1 MISLLHINYS
11 AFCKRLCLILFTLFI
26 TQYAVSQNIDL
37 SKRISVNETNST
49 IEEVIQ
55 SISKKSGINFSYST
69 QVFTTQKNISF
80 AVKNKSIEETLEKL
94 SKQFNLDYEIVE
106 KQIVLKKSTNK
117 DNKSK
122 IERYTISGFIKDRES
137 GESLIG
143 ATILVKGTQTGTIT
157 NGYGYFSMTIPQG
170 NYDIEISYIG
180 YIRERQNIELN
191 KNIKI
196 NFDLQYNSEIF
207 EEIKVESREYIDK
220 IAKGQMSQIN
230 IKPENIANIPEFIGG
245 AGLIKSLQTLPG
257 IKVFSDGSAFFY
269 VRGGNRDQNLILI
282 DEAPIYNPAHLF
294 GFYSVIIP
302 DVTKDIKIYKGDV
315 PVSMGDRLSS
325 VIDIKTKDGNMNK
338 FETNGVL
345 NPLVYRFSLEGPIIK
360 EKSSFFI
367 SYRHSNFKWI
377 YKKAAPNLKLYFYDL
392 NAKFNI
398 KLNRNNRVFY
408 TFYYGADILSNT
420 NTELAHFGI
429 NWRNLTSTLRWNHIY
444 SEKLFSNTTLYSS
457 FYNYNLSLT
466 ERERYKWNS
475 TITNFTL
482 KTDFTYYLRPEH
494 SLRFGASI
502 NAHRFNPGNINVN
515 NTYIPKVPE
524 IKSAKSVIY
533 FSSER
538 KISHKISYVL
548 GLRLTSWK
556 NTGPTTVYLFDN
568 NYNVNDTVLIDTN
581 KVFSTYVNLDP
592 RINLKYQIDSTS
604 SIKFSYGTYHQY
616 IQLLSNTTS
625 PFTSLEVWLPSGTN
639 IKPQKAEQ
647 FTLGY
652 IKFLQKQNLEF
663 TSEVY
668 YKKMNNQI
676 EYQSHAN
683 MLLNPLIEGELRF
696 GKAWSYGAEFMIKKT
711 KGRCIGWINYTY
723 SRVFKQTNDINE
735 NKTYPAFYDR
745 PHDFAVYLSYQ
756 INKRLG
762 ISANW
767 VYNTGSAITTPVGYY
782 TYNGSNIPVYGD
794 KNNDRLPDYHRLDI
808 AMNYRLNKKPR
819 KFQHRLIFSIYNVY
833 NRINPI
839 SINFNKVKTRNG
851 EYVVPANVYGTNQ
864 IVTTEQYL
872 LGFMP
877 SLTYK
882 FRF

>member
-1 MISLLHINYS
+1 
-11 AFCKRLCLILFTLFI
+11 
-26 TQYAVSQNIDL
+26 
-37 SKRISVNETNST
+37 
-49 IEEVIQ
+49 
-55 SISKKSGINFSYST
+55 
-69 QVFTTQKNISF
+69 
-80 AVKNKSIEETLEKL
+80 
-94 SKQFNLDYEIVE
+94 
-106 KQIVLKKSTNK
+106 
-117 DNKSK
+117 
-122 IERYTISGFIKDRES
+122 
-137 GESLIG
+137 
-143 ATILVKGTQTGTIT
+143 
-157 NGYGYFSMTIPQG
+157 
-170 NYDIEISYIG
+170 
-180 YIRERQNIELN
+180 
-191 KNIKI
+191 
-196 NFDLQYNSEIF
+196 
-207 EEIKVESREYIDK
+207 
-220 IAKGQMSQIN
+220 MSQIN
-230 IKPENIANIPEFIGG
+230 IKPKNIANIPEFIGG

-282 DEAPIYNPAHLF
+282 DEAPVYNPAHLF

-302 DVTKDIKIYKGDV
+302 DVTKDIKIYKGDM

-325 VIDIKTKDGNMNK
+325 VIDIKTKDGNLNK

-408 TFYYGADILSNT
+408 TFYYGADVLSNI
-420 NTELAHFGI
+420 NTELTHFGI
-429 NWRNLTSTLRWNHIY
+429 NWRNFTSTLRWNHIY

-457 FYNYNLSLT
+457 FYNYNLSLA
-466 ERERYKWNS
+466 EIERYKWNS

-494 SLRFGASI
+494 SLRFGASL
-502 NAHRFNPGNINVN
+502 NAHRFNPGNININ
-515 NTYIPKVPE
+515 NSYNIPRVPE
-524 IKSAKSVIY
+524 IKSWKSVIY

-538 KISHKISYVL
+538 KINHKISYIL
-548 GLRLTSWK
+548 GLRLTSWE

-592 RINLKYQIDSTS
+592 RINFKYRIDSTS

-616 IQLLSNTTS
+616 IQLLSNSTS

-639 IKPQKAEQ
+639 IKPQKAQQ

-723 SRVFKQTNDINE
+723 SRVYKQTNDVNE
-735 NKTYPAFYDR
+735 NREYPAFYDR

-756 INKRLG
+756 ITKRMG

-782 TYNGSNIPVYGD
+782 TYNGNDIPVYGD

-808 AMNYRLNKKPR
+808 AMNYRLNKKPK

-833 NRINPI
+833 NRKNPI
-839 SINFNKVKTRNG
+839 SINFNKVKTQNG

-864 IVTTEQYL
+864 IVTTETYL